1 MLLKAY
7 YTKGADFGIEAGKV
21 KGSGTLGSAGEE
33 KFESFGK
40 NFHFECQHYK
50 EIFDNKRRAQV
61 LSKFWK

>member
-33 KFESFGK
+33 R
-40 NFHFECQHYK
+40 
-50 EIFDNKRRAQV
+50 I
-61 LSKFWK
+61 